1 MNSKFTISSIM
12 KELGIPASLLGYRYL
27 QYAIAIAVSDISYVD
42 SITKRL
48 YPSIAKQFGTTPARV
63 ERACRHAIEVGWDRG
78 SETIKQTLFGHSV
91 NPEFGKPTNSEFIAS
106 IADYISAMNEC
117 ED

>member
-1 MNSKFTISSIM
+1 MDNKLNISSIM

-27 QYAIAIAVSDISYVD
+27 QYAIDVAVSDISYVD

-78 SETIKQTLFGHSV
+78 NATLKQKIFGFSI
-91 NPEFGKPTNSEFIAS
+91 NPIIGKPTNSEFIANV
-106 IADYISAMNEC
+106 ADYISAENSIF
-117 ED
+117 